1 MKRACSKCGKIHDRN
16 FICGSN
22 NTAQSRAESI
32 AYSFRNRQVWKRKS
46 EEIRERDL
54 NLCQVCVRGLY
65 GTRKRLNSRGLSVH
79 HIIPL
84 VVDFDKRLDNANL
97 ITLCSYHHE
106 LAESGR
112 IPASELLK
120 LAAEQERTAGTIPP
134 TFLFPSSETT

>member
-16 FICGSN
+16 FICESN

-54 NLCQVCVRGLY
+54 NLCQICVRGLY
-65 GTRKRLNSRGLSVH
+65 SSRKRLNSRGLSVH

-84 VVDFDKRLDNANL
+84 VVDYDKRLDNANL

-106 LAESGR
+106 LAEGGR
-112 IPASELLK
+112 IPANELLK
-120 LAAEQERTAGTIPP
+120 LAAEQEQNAESIPP
-134 TFLFPSSETT
+134 TLLSPKSETP